1 MNITK
6 TQTPCG
12 VSRCTFLD
20 AERDIIYVVDGG
32 EALNEIVIATKIIF
46 FEIILAI
53 SFTKIKVFKYRW
65 ECQL

>member
-32 EALNEIVIATKIIF
+32 EALNEMVIATKIIF
-46 FEIILAI
+46 FEKI
-53 SFTKIKVFKYRW
+53 FT
-65 ECQL
+65 

>member
-6 TQTPCG
+6 IQTPCG

-32 EALNEIVIATKIIF
+32 EGGKGEEDINKLCLE
-46 FEIILAI
+46 
-53 SFTKIKVFKYRW
+53 
-65 ECQL
+65 